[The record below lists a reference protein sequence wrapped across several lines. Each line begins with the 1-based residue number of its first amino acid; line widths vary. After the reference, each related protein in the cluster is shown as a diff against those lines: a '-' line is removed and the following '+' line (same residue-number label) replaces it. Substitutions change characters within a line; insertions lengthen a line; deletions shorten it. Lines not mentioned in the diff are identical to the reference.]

1 MRVHDRLDRD
11 GDDRGWK
18 RFIAF
23 ALQAVLDGGLVEC
36 DEDDDRRRV
45 YRLRRTRTFT
55 FNLAKAMGYEVGGG
69 TGRDT
74 HDEGDEAA
82 LDEDAAAEPERVQV
96 GGLRLVLRGEVQ
108 REEDGG
114 VHVRVV
120 DPRSDLPHHD
130 HDLENGFGEI
140 SKQIMTQ
147 VWETQDADTHPER
160 AVERAGLDEQREY
173 ALYLGAP

>member
-1 MRVHDRLDRD
+1 MHAPPSGDTIYGARALVPALNALLGTTQIQIRPGPRLEVARLRLGRRARVVLLRVVAVRVHDRLDRD

-120 DPRSDLPHHD
+120 DP
-130 HDLENGFGEI
+130 
-140 SKQIMTQ
+140 
-147 VWETQDADTHPER
+147 
-160 AVERAGLDEQREY
+160 
-173 ALYLGAP
+173 